1 LAGLGN
7 LRRVFGQRT
16 LRVTTRPGRQ
26 EAPCPTLFINEKQ
39 NLLTKLS
46 VVSASTVGDRDRILA
61 QLEECIDAC
70 EACIDACADCADQC
84 LELRDGEQ
92 VTQSFLS
99 ALDCEDICT
108 ATVNTL
114 LRYNGYNN
122 SNTRA
127 TVEACRVIS
136 AATALELEQSGEL
149 GGVSERGAVACR
161 RVEDACASLIRLLI
175 GTRSAAR

>member
-1 LAGLGN
+1 
-7 LRRVFGQRT
+7 LRSALGQRT

-26 EAPCPTLFINEKQ
+26 EAPCPTLYINAKQ
-39 NLLTKLS
+39 IHLTKLS
-46 VVSASTVGDRDRILA
+46 VVSASTLGDRDRVLA

-70 EACIDACADCADQC
+70 EACVDACADCADQC

-92 VTQSFLS
+92 VTRSFLS
-99 ALDCEDICT
+99 ALDCEDICS

-127 TVEACRVIS
+127 IVDACRSIG

-149 GGVSERGAVACR
+149 GEVSERGAAACR
-161 RVEDACASLIRLLI
+161 RVEDACSSLIRLLI